1 MKILLFLIPIISNV
15 AFGACLPVGGERILG
30 SDLALADARFAALP
44 ATQIIGYAPA
54 PGMKRI
60 FAAAELGRIARAN
73 GMAMEN
79 PAELCFEIPM
89 RRISIEEAAEAM
101 RRSLPP
107 GAELTIVEL
116 SKPEMPVGELE
127 FPLNG
132 LDPAGRLDPAADQG
146 VQLWRGSVKY
156 AATKK
161 LQVWA
166 RVNVAQRLT
175 AVVATRDLMENVPI
189 NASALRMEKWTGP
202 IQHSQVALRMEEVLG
217 RAPRRAVKAGSPIP
231 LDLLDNA
238 GIVRRGD
245 AVRVE
250 VRSGPARLVFDA
262 IAEKQAKNGDTIEL
276 RNPSNGRIFR
286 ARMEGSKAV
295 IVIAPDDPG
304 DKQL

>member
-1 MKILLFLIPIISNV
+1 MKILLFLFPIISNV
-15 AFGACLPVGGERILG
+15 AFSACLPVGGERILG
-30 SDLALADARFAALP
+30 SDLALADTRFAALS

-73 GMAMEN
+73 GIAVEN
-79 PAELCFEIPM
+79 PFEVCFELPM

-101 RRSLPP
+101 RRSLPA
-107 GAELTIVEL
+107 GAELTVVEL
-116 SKPEMPVGELE
+116 SKPEMPVGDLE
-127 FPLNG
+127 FPLTG
-132 LDPAGRLDPAADQG
+132 LDPAAAADHG

-156 AATKK
+156 GATKK
-161 LQVWA
+161 LQIWA
-166 RVNVAQRLT
+166 RISVAQRLT

-189 NASALRMEKWTGP
+189 DASALRMETWTGP
-202 IQHSQVALRMEEVLG
+202 IQHSQVALRIEEVLG

-238 GIVRRGD
+238 GVVRRGD

-286 ARMEGSKAV
+286 ARIEGSKAV